1 VRGHHAWQDDG
12 AVPVL
17 YVPKETN
24 ERDRRVSIVPAE
36 IARLEPLGLEVV
48 VEQGAGE
55 AAGFPDRAYS
65 EAGARVVPRSDEGAL
80 ATADLVVLVGPPSVE
95 RVKRFREGSALVSFL
110 PPALS
115 EEVLQRLCERGITA
129 FSFNLV
135 PRTSRAQ
142 AVDALSSQAGLAG
155 YQAVI
160 LAADRS
166 PRVLPLMMTAAG
178 TVAPARVLVLGAG
191 VAGLQAIATARRL
204 GASVSAYDVRPEA
217 AEEIRSLGAQAIEL
231 PILAPEGN
239 GGYAAEQ
246 SDEFLIRQQQ
256 LMSGAVEAAD
266 VVITTAAIPG
276 RPAPRLVT
284 AAMVESMRPGSVI
297 VDLAAPSGG
306 NCELTSEG
314 SEVKW
319 NGVVVI
325 GVGDLA
331 SEVPASASALYARN
345 VTNLLKLLV
354 REGELRPDFDDDIVA
369 ATCVTEGGVV
379 RIGWSGAS
387 TREGGR

>member
-1 VRGHHAWQDDG
+1 VT
-12 AVPVL
+12 VL
-17 YVPKETN
+17 YVSN
-24 ERDRRVSIVPAE
+24 EATGGERRVSVVPAE
-36 IARLEPLGLEVV
+36 IAKLDALGIEVA
-48 VEQGAGE
+48 VEHGAGE
-55 AAGFPDRAYS
+55 RAGFPDQTYAG
-65 EAGARVVPRSDEGAL
+65 AGARLVPGSGRASSDADVV
-80 ATADLVVLVGPPSVE
+80 TMVGPPGVQTVDSLP
-95 RVKRFREGSALVSFL
+95 EGSALISFL
-110 PPALS
+110 APAWA
-115 EEVLQRLCERGITA
+115 EDVIERLGERRITA

-142 AVDALSSQAGLAG
+142 SVDALSSQAGLAG

-160 LAADRS
+160 LAAERS

-178 TVAPARVLVLGAG
+178 TVPPARVLVLGAG

-231 PILAPEGN
+231 PLEAAQGK

-246 SDEFLIRQQQ
+246 SDDFALRQQE
-256 LMSGAVEAAD
+256 LLAGAVAGAD
-266 VVITTAAIPG
+266 VVVTTAAVPG

-284 AAMVESMRPGSVI
+284 AAAVESMKPGSVI

-306 NCELTSEG
+306 NCELTVEG
-314 SEVKW
+314 SEVERD
-319 NGVVVI
+319 GVVVI
-325 GVGDLA
+325 GAGDLA

-345 VTNLLKLLV
+345 VSNLLKLLV
-354 REGELRPDFDDDIVA
+354 HDGEFRPDFDDDIIA

-379 RIGWSGAS
+379 RIGSSGVV
-387 TREGGR
+387 TGGGSR